1 VSGLRERKKERT
13 RADIQREAL
22 RLIAERGYEATTCE
36 QIAAAAEVS
45 SATLFR
51 YFPTKE
57 DIVLQDGYDPVI
69 AAAVV
74 ARAAAEPPLVAVRRG
89 FADALAEVYRG
100 DVEPI
105 RQRTA
110 LILSVPALR
119 SRAREQ
125 NASLVDHLQQAL
137 AERSGSAR
145 NALDVEVAAS
155 CCAAA
160 VAVAVERWA
169 TQGGDLPVI
178 VDQALASLG
187 VLASGR
193 GR

>member
-1 VSGLRERKKERT
+1 VPGLRERKKEQT
-13 RADIQREAL
+13 RVAIQREAL
-22 RLIAERGYEATTCE
+22 RLIAERGYEATTCD
-36 QIAAAAEVS
+36 QIAAAAQVS
-45 SATLFR
+45 AATLFR

-57 DIVLQDGYDPVI
+57 DIVLRDGYDPVI
-69 AAAVV
+69 AAAVI
-74 ARAAAEPPLVAVRRG
+74 ARPAAEAPLVAVRRG

-125 NASLVDHLQQAL
+125 NASLVEHLQKAL
-137 AERSGSAR
+137 SERGGSAG
-145 NALDVEVAAS
+145 NALDVEVAAA

-160 VAVAVERWA
+160 VSVAVERWA

-178 VDQALASLG
+178 VDQAFASLAR
-187 VLASGR
+187 LTARTGR
-193 GR
+193 

>member
-1 VSGLRERKKERT
+1 MSGLRERKKEQT
-13 RADIQREAL
+13 RVAIQREAL
-22 RLIAERGYEATTCE
+22 RLIDERGYEATTCE

-45 SATLFR
+45 AATLFR

-57 DIVLQDGYDPVI
+57 DIVLQDGYDPLI

-74 ARAAAEPPLVAVRRG
+74 ARPAAEPPLVAVRRG
-89 FADALAEVYRG
+89 FADALAEVYVG

-125 NASLVDHLQQAL
+125 NASLVDHLRQAL
-137 AERSGSAR
+137 AKRSGLAG
-145 NALDVEVAAS
+145 DVLEIEVAAA

-160 VAVAVERWA
+160 VSVSVERWA
-169 TQGGDLPVI
+169 RQGGDLPAI
-178 VDQALASLG
+178 VDQALAS
-187 VLASGR
+187 VGR
-193 GR
+193 LTARRVR

>member
-1 VSGLRERKKERT
+1 MSGLRERKKEQT
-13 RADIQREAL
+13 RVAIQREAL

-45 SATLFR
+45 AATLFR

-74 ARAAAEPPLVAVRRG
+74 ARPAAETPLVAVRRG

-125 NASLVDHLQQAL
+125 NASLVAHLRQSL
-137 AERSGSAR
+137 AQRSGSAGS
-145 NALDVEVAAS
+145 ALEVEVAAA

-160 VAVAVERWA
+160 VSVAVERWA
-169 TQGGDLPVI
+169 TQGGDLPTI
-178 VDQALASLG
+178 VDRSLASLAR
-187 VLASGR
+187 LTARTGR
-193 GR
+193 